1 MLRQPELGRQIVEQR
16 ILHKLTQEELAF
28 RCDVNVR
35 TIQRLEAGE
44 VNPRPTTLRL
54 LTDVLEFE
62 FNPTQIRTN
71 KIWLVLL
78 HFSNLL
84 PIVIF
89 PLLIWIYKRDEV
101 PEMKR
106 HGPDVINFQLT
117 MCIYLFGLSA
127 LIILVIGVPLL
138 ILLGWYIGII
148 TMINTIRVATDRDYR
163 YPLTIHFIK

>member
-16 ILHKLTQEELAF
+16 TLHKLTQEELAF

-62 FNPTQIRTN
+62 FNPTQVRTN

-84 PIVIF
+84 PLVIF
-89 PLLIWIYKRDEV
+89 PLLIWIYKREEV
-101 PEMKR
+101 PEMES
-106 HGPDVINFQLT
+106 HGRDVINFQLT